1 MNTILFRS
9 ATLIYPNSEYHK
21 KSLDVLIRDGKIE
34 ELSEKIDTGIEGI
47 QVINAAGC
55 YLAPGFFDLNA
66 SFGEPG
72 YETREDLISG
82 TLAAMSG
89 GFTGLAIQPST
100 NPPIHSKSEVSYI
113 VNRSASFLADVH
125 PMGCISYGREGK
137 DLAELYDM
145 KLAGAVAFTDGN
157 RPIGDSG
164 LMSRALLYAKGFDG
178 LVFSYPEDS
187 SVAGK
192 GKMNEGI
199 VSTYLGMKG
208 IPSLAEEISIS
219 RDLYLAEYND
229 SRIHFSTISSAGS
242 VRLIREAKAKG
253 IRVSCDVAAH
263 HLVLTDEA
271 LKGFDTNYKVK
282 PPLRGQEDVDAL
294 LEGLRDGTIDAIVS
308 QHTPHE
314 IEFKDVEFEIASF
327 GIIGLQTVLPLVL
340 RTGLPVELLV
350 EKLSIN
356 PRKILNLPVPTL
368 ETGDIANL
376 VLFSKDLDWVFD
388 AGSNKS
394 KAANSPFMGQTLKGR
409 VLAVCNNEQFYYQQ

>member
-1 MNTILFRS
+1 MNTLLFRS

-21 KSLDVLIRDGKIE
+21 KSVDVLIRDGKIE
-34 ELSEKIDTGIEGI
+34 ELSGNIDAGTEGL
-47 QVINAAGC
+47 QVINAEGC

-82 TLAAMSG
+82 TLAAIAG

-113 VNRSASFLADVH
+113 VNRSSSFLADVH
-125 PMGCISYGREGK
+125 PLGCISQGRDGK

-145 KLAGAVAFTDGN
+145 KLAGAIAFTDGN
-157 RPIGDSG
+157 RPINDSG

-199 VSTYLGMKG
+199 VSTFLGMKG
-208 IPSLAEEISIS
+208 IPSLAEEIAIS

-253 IRVSCDVAAH
+253 IRVTCDVAAH
-263 HLVLTDEA
+263 HLVLTDEI

-327 GIIGLQTVLPLVL
+327 GIIGLQTVLPLAL
-340 RTGLPVELLV
+340 KTGLPVELLV
-350 EKLSIN
+350 EKLSVN
-356 PRKILNLPVPTL
+356 PRKILNLPLPSL
-368 ETGDIANL
+368 EKGDVANF
-376 VLFSKDLDWVFD
+376 VLFSEDQEWVFD
-388 AGSNKS
+388 TGSNKS
-394 KAANSPFMGQTLKGR
+394 KAANSPFIGQKLKGR

>member
-1 MNTILFRS
+1 MNTLLFRS

-21 KSLDVLIRDGKIE
+21 KSVDVLIKDGKIE
-34 ELSEKIDTGIEGI
+34 ELSRNIDASTEGL
-47 QVINAAGC
+47 QVINAEGC

-82 TLAAMSG
+82 TLAAMAG
-89 GFTGLAIQPST
+89 GFTGVAIQPST

-113 VNRSASFLADVH
+113 VNRSSSFLADVH
-125 PMGCISYGREGK
+125 PLGCISYAREGK

-157 RPIGDSG
+157 RPINDSG

-199 VSTYLGMKG
+199 VSTFLGMKG
-208 IPSLAEEISIS
+208 IPSLAEEIAIS

-253 IRVSCDVAAH
+253 ISVTCDVAAH
-263 HLVLTDEA
+263 HLVLTDEI

-282 PPLRGQEDVDAL
+282 PPLRGGEDIDAL
-294 LEGLRDGTIDAIVS
+294 LEGLKDGTIDAIVS

-350 EKLSIN
+350 EKLSVN
-356 PRKILNLPVPTL
+356 PRKILNLPSPSL
-368 ETGDIANL
+368 KKGDVANF
-376 VLFSKDLDWVFD
+376 VLFSEDQEWVFD
-388 AGSNKS
+388 TGSNKS
-394 KAANSPFMGQTLKGR
+394 KAANSPFIGQTLKGR

>member
-1 MNTILFRS
+1 MNTLLFRS

-21 KSLDVLIRDGKIE
+21 KSVDVLIKDGKIV
-34 ELSEKIDTGIEGI
+34 ELSVNIDANMEGL
-47 QVINAAGC
+47 QVINSEGC

-82 TLAAMSG
+82 TLAAVAG
-89 GFTGLAIQPST
+89 GFTGLALQPST
-100 NPPIHSKSEVSYI
+100 HPPVHSKSEVSYI
-113 VNRSASFLADVH
+113 VNRSSSFLADIH
-125 PMGCISYGREGK
+125 PLGCISQGREGK

-157 RPIGDSG
+157 RPINDSG
-164 LMSRALLYAKGFDG
+164 LMSRALLYAKGFGG

-199 VSTYLGMKG
+199 VSTFLGMKG
-208 IPSLAEEISIS
+208 IPNLAEEIAIS

-253 IRVSCDVAAH
+253 IRVTCDVAAH
-263 HLVLTDEA
+263 HLVLTDEV

-282 PPLRGQEDVDAL
+282 PPLRAKEDVDAL

-327 GIIGLQTVLPLVL
+327 GIIGLQTVLPLAL
-340 RTGLPVELLV
+340 KTGLPIELLV
-350 EKLSIN
+350 EKLAVN
-356 PRKILNLPVPTL
+356 PRKILNLPLPSL
-368 ETGDIANL
+368 EEGQVANF
-376 VLFSKDLDWVFD
+376 VLFSEDLEWVFE
-388 AGSNKS
+388 ASSNKS
-394 KAANSPFMGQTLKGR
+394 KSANSPFMGQILKGR